1 MTLAQ
6 GCLAIAIS
14 NLMLLV
20 GLGLWNSELH
30 WVIGCVAMFFL
41 VVSWVMF
48 WEEDVREGP
57 EEQER
62 DGFGRDF

>member
-1 MTLAQ
+1 MTLVQ

-20 GLGLWNSELH
+20 GSGLWNADLH
-30 WVIGCVAMFFL
+30 WAVGCVAMFFL

-48 WEEDVREGP
+48 WAEDVGTVHKD
-57 EEQER
+57 EEIST
-62 DGFGRDF
+62 DG